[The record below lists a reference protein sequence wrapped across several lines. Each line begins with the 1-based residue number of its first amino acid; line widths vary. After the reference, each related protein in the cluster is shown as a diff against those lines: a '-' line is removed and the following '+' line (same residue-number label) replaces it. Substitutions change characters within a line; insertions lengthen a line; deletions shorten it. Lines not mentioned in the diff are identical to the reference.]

1 MTKVSEPAAPK
12 REILVVGPYGV
23 LGTGVL
29 DAAAAD
35 PFWRITTAARRPAPT
50 YRPNTA
56 YRHIGV
62 DLMDREGMIKAFSE
76 LDSVTGLV
84 FAAAAGDADH
94 SLSARPL
101 QASGKTNIHR
111 SSAYCA
117 SKRNAT
123 SEPYRR

>member
-1 MTKVSEPAAPK
+1 MEAFDTLFNK
-12 REILVVGPYGV
+12 RDY
-23 LGTGVL
+23 
-29 DAAAAD
+29 AAAER
-35 PFWRITTAARRPAPT
+35 FWPPDYIQHSAHIEPAPT
-50 YRPNTA
+50 IYRPNTA